1 MKPKGKL
8 FLMKA
13 EVRDPQILHEEKFKC
28 LFISREIDA
37 AHCSVRLGRCLE
49 KDYN

>member
-13 EVRDPQILHEEKFKC
+13 EVRDPQILHEEKFKMS
-28 LFISREIDA
+28 FHFKGD
-37 AHCSVRLGRCLE
+37 
-49 KDYN
+49 